1 MYDPNRD
8 DVINECDSDND
19 SIYED
24 EDETTRIVPPSGMEF
39 FCITILSM
47 FLCSFFNTYVLEFII
62 VVICL

>member
-39 FCITILSM
+39 FVYH
-47 FLCSFFNTYVLEFII
+47 YVKYVF
-62 VVICL
+62 V

>member
-24 EDETTRIVPPSGMEF
+24 EDETTRIVPPSGM
-39 FCITILSM
+39 INM
-47 FLCSFFNTYVLEFII
+47 FLCTYLF
-62 VVICL
+62 